1 MLTDR
6 QFIALTFLANTINN
20 EADLVFLV
28 RGSGKIFD
36 FVLKAADMF
45 LEKTKSSSS
54 SSENPTHLIEQ
65 LEGNN
70 NRLEKIIAELD
81 VQYLESTSGD

>member
-28 RGSGKIFD
+28 RGSSKVFD
-36 FVLKAADMF
+36 FALKAADMF
-45 LEKTKSSSS
+45 IEKTKSSN
-54 SSENPTHLIEQ
+54 ENST
-65 LEGNN
+65 LE
-70 NRLEKIIAELD
+70 EELD